1 MDLKDILEKNKHK
14 VSRLPN
20 IKMPSVTTVAIEDRP
35 YNIDFDSGAESLQN
49 RTKNIENKGSAINR
63 KTNGK
68 QSGNR
73 SGVKQV
79 TNKKQIDNNKPVITK
94 VLPSISKQTGN
105 DSITKQVTTF
115 KENRKQMG
123 NSLTEKFPL
132 EQLVGTQRATIIFFY
147 LLAKKNQS
155 QKTNPVTL
163 EHISKSLNIE
173 KNVLKTTIIRLQKK
187 GCIERHEGKTGR
199 GGWSCFTVSN
209 NLYQEIMQHERQ
221 GFLDKEL
228 VNTDNNLVTKEVTE
242 RVASVPSS
250 SSSIYNKTTTTESEE
265 INAND
270 FTINI
275 VPLSNIGL
283 THGHIAQLTKQQKL
297 TFEQIQD
304 SIYYFAF
311 DLARNEKAKTLRK
324 DALNFFMGILR
335 QGLPYAPPNNY
346 ESPEAEAMRLH
357 MESKAKAKKINEQ
370 LEKELKENLWQEW
383 RETLSE
389 QELMEFHVPGEISD
403 SVPEKVRATL
413 KRRNATANAYQYF
426 ESEIWPSK
434 RKEIVSAKSSL
445 LIGE

>member
-14 VSRLPN
+14 VLRLPN
-20 IKMPSVTTVAIEDRP
+20 IKMPSVATVAIEDRP
-35 YNIDFDSGAESLQN
+35 YNIDFDNGAESLQN
-49 RTKNIENKGSAINR
+49 HKKNVDNKGPAINR
-63 KTNGK
+63 ETNGK
-68 QSGNR
+68 QSGNP
-73 SGVKQV
+73 SGGKQV
-79 TNKKQIDNNKPVITK
+79 TNKKQTDNNKPVITK
-94 VLPSISKQTGN
+94 VQPSISKQTGN
-105 DSITKQVTTF
+105 DSITKQVTIF
-115 KENRKQMG
+115 KENRKQTG
-123 NSLTEKFPL
+123 DRLTEKFPL

-209 NLYQEIMQHERQ
+209 NLYQEIMQHERR
-221 GFLDKEL
+221 GFLDNEL
-228 VNTDNNLVTKEVTE
+228 VNTDNNVVTKKVTE
-242 RVASVPSS
+242 RVTLAPS
-250 SSSIYNKTTTTESEE
+250 SSSIYNKTTTTEREE

-275 VPLSNIGL
+275 SPLSSIGL
-283 THGHIAQLTKQQKL
+283 THGHIVQLIKQQKL

-335 QGLPYAPPNNY
+335 QGLPYTPPNNY

-357 MESKAKAKKINEQ
+357 LESKVKAKKINEQ
-370 LEKELKENLWQEW
+370 LEKEFKESLWQEW
-383 RETLSE
+383 REALSE
-389 QELMEFHVPGEISD
+389 QELMEFYIPGEPLD
-403 SVPEKVRATL
+403 SLSEKVRVAL
-413 KRRNATANAYQYF
+413 KRRNATASAYQYF

-434 RKEIVSAKSSL
+434 LKEMGLAKSSA
-445 LIGE
+445 LIG